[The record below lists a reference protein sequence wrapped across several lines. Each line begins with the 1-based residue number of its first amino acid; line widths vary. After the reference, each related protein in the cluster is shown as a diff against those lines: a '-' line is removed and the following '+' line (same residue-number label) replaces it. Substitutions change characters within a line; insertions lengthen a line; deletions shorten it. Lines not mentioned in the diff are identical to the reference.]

1 MRKLTEV
8 GKWYVVVDCLHC
20 ERPIP
25 LADVPSPAEK
35 PDPLQYRV
43 ISEVTCPHCG
53 GVGTYTPR
61 QMSRRL
67 VEYSPRDRFQTLI
80 LYFLAG
86 IAGLSFLAALLFVMH
101 AYR

>member
-1 MRKLTEV
+1 MRKFTEAR
-8 GKWYVVVDCLHC
+8 KWYFVVDCLHC

-25 LADVPSPAEK
+25 LAHAPSPAEK
-35 PDPLQYRV
+35 PDPLRYRL
-43 ISEVTCPHCG
+43 ISEVTCPHCD

-67 VEYSPRDRFQTLI
+67 VEYMPEDRFRALI

-86 IAGLSFLAALLFVMH
+86 IAGLSFLAALFFVMH
-101 AYR
+101 TYR